1 MIGTTT
7 GGRRGAARMTNQVGP
22 ASAGRSATA
31 PGSGAA
37 GAARV
42 SGASA
47 VAGAGAGGQ
56 DVAPFVS
63 QVPGTPVSFPSFH
76 GRAVSWTAVTIIMV
90 AFLVGGLAL
99 VFGPT
104 WWLFWVALAVAAVG
118 ALVAMAT
125 GIFDDWY

>member
-1 MIGTTT
+1 
-7 GGRRGAARMTNQVGP
+7 MTNQVGP
-22 ASAGRSATA
+22 ASSGGPVAA

-37 GAARV
+37 GAAGF

-47 VAGAGAGGQ
+47 VAGAGASGQ
-56 DVAPFVS
+56 DAAPFVS

-76 GRAVSWTAVTIIMV
+76 GRPVSWTAVGIIMA
-90 AFLVGGLAL
+90 AFLTGGLAL

-104 WWLFWVALAVAAVG
+104 WWLFWVALGFAAVG
-118 ALVAMAT
+118 ALLAMGT